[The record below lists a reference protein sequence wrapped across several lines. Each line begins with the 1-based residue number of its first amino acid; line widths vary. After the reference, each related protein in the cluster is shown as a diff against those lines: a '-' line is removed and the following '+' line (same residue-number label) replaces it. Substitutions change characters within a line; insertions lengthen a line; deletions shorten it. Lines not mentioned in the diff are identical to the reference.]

1 MNTCFPHRVR
11 PVFSQEANQHP
22 IIKQQT
28 PTEKTNRNNLM
39 DTRHITLFP
48 QPSFFHERR

>member
-1 MNTCFPHRVR
+1 MNTFFPPRIR

-28 PTEKTNRNNLM
+28 PTEKTNKNNPM
-39 DTRHITLFP
+39 DTRYITPFP
-48 QPSFFHERR
+48 PTKFFA